1 MGKINTPS
9 LSQKEVVAELAYRTG
24 LSKKMVDLV
33 FEEMMD
39 IVMTGILSGVY
50 VTIPYIGKAKFKDIM
65 PAKEYEVTNPF
76 TKVVKKVEN
85 APGYRKITLSSKQAI
100 RDSIKE
106 KTFISYEEFAAM
118 EDKE

>member
-9 LSQKEVVAELAYRTG
+9 LSQKEVLAEIAGRTG

-33 FEEMMD
+33 FEEMTD
-39 IVMTGILSGVY
+39 IIIAGILSGVY
-50 VTIPYIGKAKFKDIM
+50 VSIPYIGKAKFKDII

-76 TKVVKKVEN
+76 TKVAKKVEN
-85 APGYRKITLSSKQAI
+85 APGYRKFTLLPKQAI
-100 RDSIKE
+100 KDAIKE
-106 KTFISYEEFAAM
+106 KTLIPYDEFAAM

>member
-9 LSQKEVVAELAYRTG
+9 LSQKEVVTEIAGRTG

-39 IVMTGILSGVY
+39 IIMAGILSGVY
-50 VTIPYIGKAKFKDIM
+50 VSIPYIGKAKFKDIM
-65 PAKEYEVTNPF
+65 PAKEYEITNPF
-76 TKVVKKVEN
+76 TKTTRKVEN
-85 APGYRKITLSSKQAI
+85 APGYRKFTLLPKQAI
-100 RDSIKE
+100 KDSIKE

-118 EDKE
+118 EDEE

>member
-9 LSQKEVVAELAYRTG
+9 LSQKEVVTEIAGRTG

-39 IVMTGILSGVY
+39 IIITGILSGVY
-50 VTIPYIGKAKFKDIM
+50 VSIPYIGKAKFKDIM

-76 TKVVKKVEN
+76 TKITRKAEN
-85 APGYRKITLSSKQAI
+85 TPRYRKFTLLPKQAI
-100 RDSIKE
+100 KDSIKE
-106 KTFISYEEFAAM
+106 KPPAVTDGPLKSNNV
-118 EDKE
+118 